1 MAVSSEKKGSTK
13 VGTDKLLERV
23 LNKNNL
29 DLAIS
34 QVKKNKGVAGVDEM
48 EVKDLQAH
56 FNENGERIKEEI
68 RARKYNPNPVLRV
81 EIPKPDGGVRKLGI
95 PTVTDRTIQQA
106 LSQVLTP
113 IFEEHF
119 HNDSYGFRPGRNAHN
134 AILKALDNMNN
145 HQKWIVNID
154 LEKFFDTVNH
164 DRLMMLVAN
173 RVDDGDVV
181 SLVRKYLVIGVMIND
196 EYKESVVGTPQGGNL
211 SPLLSNIML
220 NELDWEL
227 ERRELNFVRYADDMI
242 IFASSEKAAN
252 RIMTNITKFI
262 EEKLGL
268 KVNVSKSKVE
278 TPKDLK
284 YLGYGFYYDSRER
297 LYKARPHNTSITK
310 LKAKIKA
317 LTSRRWGVSM
327 DYRVFKLNQLIRG
340 WVQYFKLANMKRIL
354 QEIDAHMRFRLRMCI
369 WKQWK
374 RIGTK
379 QRALVKLGIPESK
392 AWEWANSRKGYARIA
407 NSFIMQRAV
416 SNDALKRKGLIF
428 LSDYYLSV
436 IT

>member
-1 MAVSSEKKGSTK
+1 MAVLSERKGSTK
-13 VGTDKLLERV
+13 VETDKLMERV
-23 LNKNNL
+23 LSKNNL

-34 QVKKNKGVAGVDEM
+34 QVRKNKGVAGVDEM
-48 EVKDLQAH
+48 EVKDLQTH
-56 FNENGERIKEEI
+56 FSENGERIKEEI
-68 RARKYNPNPVLRV
+68 RARKYKPSPVLRV
-81 EIPKPDGGVRKLGI
+81 EIPKANGGVRRLGI
-95 PTVTDRTIQQA
+95 PTVTDRVIQQA
-106 LSQVLTP
+106 ISQVLTL

-119 HNDSYGFRPGRNAHN
+119 HKDSYGFRPGRNAHN

-173 RVDDGDVV
+173 RVGDGDVV
-181 SLVRKYLVIGVMIND
+181 SLVRKYLVSGVMIND
-196 EYKESVVGTPQGGNL
+196 EYKESIVGTPQGGNL

-227 ERRELNFVRYADDMI
+227 ERRELNFVRYADDLI
-242 IFASSEKAAN
+242 IFAGSEKAAN

-262 EEKLGL
+262 EDKLGL
-268 KVNVSKSKVE
+268 KANATKSKVE
-278 TPKDLK
+278 TPKELK

-297 LYKARPHNTSITK
+297 LYKARPHSTSIAK
-310 LKAKIKA
+310 LKAKIKE

-327 DYRVFKLNQLIRG
+327 DYRVLKLNQLIRG
-340 WVQYFKLANMKRIL
+340 WVQYFKLGSMKKICQR
-354 QEIDAHMRFRLRMCI
+354 IDAHMRFRLRMCI

-374 RIGTK
+374 KVGTRF
-379 QRALVKLGIPESK
+379 RALVKLGIPKGK
-392 AWEWANSRKGYARIA
+392 AWEWANSRKGYARVA
-407 NSFIMQRAV
+407 SSFIMHRAV
-416 SNDALKRKGLIF
+416 NNDALKRKGLIF